1 MKESFQSKR
10 LRGKGGEGMPSVEVP
25 HRAGADDIERMMT
38 LYGRTLLR
46 MCYVYLCDMALAE
59 DAVQDTFFKAYLHF
73 GSFQGFSSE
82 KTWLTQIAINTC
94 KSILRKPWWKHI
106 DRSKDFENLQLP
118 ASDTTPADGEVLRAV
133 MYLPEKYRSVVLLYY
148 YQELMTEEVAEILG
162 IAPST
167 VLVRLKRAREK
178 LKSQLEGWYFDE

>member
-1 MKESFQSKR
+1 
-10 LRGKGGEGMPSVEVP
+10 MPSVEVP
-25 HRAGADDIERMMT
+25 HRAGAYDVERMMS
-38 LYGRTLLR
+38 LYGRALLR
-46 MCYVYLCDMALAE
+46 MCYVYLRDIALAE

-73 GSFQGFSSE
+73 DSFHGLCSE

-94 KSILRKPWWKHI
+94 KSILRKPWWKHV
-106 DRSKDFENLQLP
+106 DRSKGLENLPLP
-118 ASDTTPADGEVLRAV
+118 ASDAAPADGEVLHAV
-133 MYLPEKYRSVVLLYY
+133 MHLPEKYRCAVLLYY
-148 YQELMTEEVAEILG
+148 YQELKTEEIAKILG

>member
-1 MKESFQSKR
+1 
-10 LRGKGGEGMPSVEVP
+10 MPSVEVP
-25 HRAGADDIERMMT
+25 HRACADDIERMMS

-46 MCYVYLCDMALAE
+46 MCYVYLRDMSLAE

-73 GSFQGFSSE
+73 GSFHGLSSE

-94 KSILRKPWWKHI
+94 KSILRKPWWKHV
-106 DRSKDFENLQLP
+106 DRSKGLEELPLP
-118 ASDTTPADGEVLRAV
+118 ASDTAPEDGEVLRAV
-133 MYLPEKYRSVVLLYY
+133 MHLAEKYRSAVLLYY
-148 YQELMTEEVAEILG
+148 YQELTTEEIAKILG

-178 LKSQLEGWYFDE
+178 LKTQLEGWYFDEQDIEGCYEPKPFRH

>member
-1 MKESFQSKR
+1 
-10 LRGKGGEGMPSVEVP
+10 MPSVEVP
-25 HRAGADDIERMMT
+25 HRAGAGDIERMMS
-38 LYGRTLLR
+38 LHGRSLLR
-46 MCYVYLCDMALAE
+46 VCYVYLRDMAMAE

-73 GSFQGFSSE
+73 GSFQGLCSE

-94 KSILRKPWWKHI
+94 RSILRKPWWKHA
-106 DRSKDFENLQLP
+106 DRSMNLENLQLP
-118 ASDTTPADGEVLRAV
+118 ASDTVPADGEVLRVV
-133 MYLPEKYRSVVLLYY
+133 MQLTEKYRSAVLLYY
-148 YQELMTEEVAEILG
+148 YQELTTEEVAKILG

>member
-1 MKESFQSKR
+1 
-10 LRGKGGEGMPSVEVP
+10 MPSVVAP
-25 HRAGADDIERMMT
+25 HRAEAYDVERMMS
-38 LYGRTLLR
+38 LYGRALLR
-46 MCYVYLCDMALAE
+46 MCYVYLRDMALAE

-73 GSFQGFSSE
+73 GSFQGLSSE

-94 KSILRKPWWKHI
+94 KSILRKPWWKYV
-106 DRSKDFENLQLP
+106 DSSNDVKNLPYP
-118 ASDTTPADGEVLRAV
+118 ASDIEPADGEILRAV
-133 MYLPEKYRSVVLLYY
+133 MDLSEKYRCTVLLYY
-148 YQELMTEEVAEILG
+148 YQELKTEEIAKILG